1 MPLATSVVRSGQL
14 GPGAQVVRRAL
25 IRNRQGQVMLHRT
38 VYQGGVFTTHA
49 LPIDTVN
56 RGVLLPGWRIP
67 GGPARFTP
75 KLGPGQK
82 QAPIAI
88 ENRFQQT
95 AASAPVGTKGA
106 LIAPLP
112 AFARQG
118 RLYGAPPRQ

>member
-1 MPLATSVVRSGQL
+1 MPLQTSVLRSGQL
-14 GPGAQVVRRAL
+14 PTGAQVIRRAL
-25 IRNRQGQVMLHRT
+25 VRNPQGQVTLHRT
-38 VYQGGVFTTHA
+38 VFAGGKITTHA

-75 KLGPGQK
+75 VLGPANK
-82 QAPIAI
+82 QAPVAV

-118 RLYGAPPRQ
+118 RLYGAPPRK